1 MDSSAS
7 TDATDRTTP
16 DTAAHEPVTVPPMGL
31 TAGLVRTARPRQWAK
46 NVLIFAAPFAAGIIT
61 HENVWWRLLVTF
73 VAFCALSSGGY
84 FFNDALDVERD
95 RVHPRKRFRPIAHGV
110 VPVQLA
116 YITGTLLFFVGFGLS
131 AWMGSEVA
139 LVALAYVALTVS
151 YSLWLKHE
159 PVVEMVLL
167 ALAFVLR
174 AAAGGE
180 AVGVTLSPWFTVV
193 VSFGALLVVAGKRYA
208 EQTARD
214 VSSTHTRKVLARYP
228 DGFLRFTWAMAA
240 TITVTGYCL
249 WALLPGK
256 GPHIPAPWPAI
267 SVVPFVVGILRYAML
282 LESGAGEAPEDVFLR
297 DRILQLAGAIW
308 VVIYVIGLYA
318 G

>member
-7 TDATDRTTP
+7 TDATRQTP
-16 DTAAHEPVTVPPMGL
+16 PHAALTEPAAPPRPGL
-31 TAGLVRTARPRQWAK
+31 AVGLIRTARPRQWAK
-46 NVLIFAAPFAAGIIT
+46 NVLIFAAPFAAGIIG
-61 HENVWWRLLVTF
+61 HEDVWWRLVVTF

-95 RVHPRKRFRPIAHGV
+95 RSHPRKRHRPIAAGA
-110 VPVQLA
+110 VPVGIA
-116 YITGTLLFFVGFGLS
+116 YVAGTLLFAIGFGL
-131 AWMGSEVA
+131 AGWMGGEVA

-151 YSLWLKHE
+151 YSYWLKHE

-167 ALAFVLR
+167 AVAFVLR

-180 AVGVTLSPWFTVV
+180 AVGVALSPWFTVV

-208 EQTARD
+208 EQTAHD
-214 VSSTHTRKVLARYP
+214 VTATQTRQVLERYP
-228 DGFLRFTWAMAA
+228 DGFLRFVWAMAA
-240 TITVTGYCL
+240 TITVAGYCL

-267 SVVPFVVGILRYAML
+267 SVIPFVVGILRYAML
-282 LESGAGEAPEDVFLR
+282 LESGRGEAPEDVFLR
-297 DRILQLAGAIW
+297 DRILQLSGVIW
-308 VVIYVIGLYA
+308 VAIYAVGLYA
-318 G
+318 R

>member
-7 TDATDRTTP
+7 TDATRQTTP
-16 DTAAHEPVTVPPMGL
+16 DTVILEPAAPPRMGL
-31 TAGLVRTARPRQWAK
+31 AAGLVRTARPRQWAK
-46 NVLIFAAPFAAGIIT
+46 NVLIFAAPFAAGIIG
-61 HENVWWRLLVTF
+61 HEGVWWRLAVTF

-84 FFNDALDVERD
+84 FFNDALDVDRD
-95 RVHPRKRFRPIAHGV
+95 RSHPRKRLRPIAAGT
-110 VPVQLA
+110 VPLPVA
-116 YITGTLLFFVGFGLS
+116 YVTGTLLFAVGFALS
-131 AWMGSEVA
+131 IWMGSEVA
-139 LVALAYVALTVS
+139 AVAAAYVALTVGYS
-151 YSLWLKHE
+151 YWLKHE

-180 AVGVTLSPWFTVV
+180 AVGVSLSPWFTVV

-208 EQTARD
+208 EQTAHD
-214 VSSTHTRKVLARYP
+214 VASTQTRQVLERYP
-228 DGFLRFTWAMAA
+228 DGFLRFVWAMAA

-267 SVVPFVVGILRYAML
+267 SVIPFVVGILRYAML
-282 LESGAGEAPEDVFLR
+282 LEAGSGEAPEDLFLR
-297 DRILQLAGAIW
+297 DRILQLSGVIW
-308 VVIYVIGLYA
+308 VAIYAIGLYA
-318 G
+318 R

>member
-7 TDATDRTTP
+7 ADATRHTTHDTDIIEP
-16 DTAAHEPVTVPPMGL
+16 DAPPRMGL
-31 TAGLVRTARPRQWAK
+31 AAGLVRTARPRQWAK
-46 NVLIFAAPFAAGIIT
+46 NVLIFAAPFAAGIIG
-61 HENVWWRLLVTF
+61 HEDVWWRLIVTF
-73 VAFCALSSGGY
+73 IAFCALSSGGY

-95 RVHPRKRFRPIAHGV
+95 RSHPRKRTRPIAAGAIPL
-110 VPVQLA
+110 PVA
-116 YITGTLLFFVGFGLS
+116 YVTGALLFAVGFGLA
-131 AWMGSEVA
+131 AWMGGEVA

-151 YSLWLKHE
+151 YSYWLKHE

-180 AVGVTLSPWFTVV
+180 AVGVPLSPWFTVV

-208 EQTARD
+208 EQTAHD
-214 VSSTHTRKVLARYP
+214 VTNRHTRQVLERYP
-228 DGFLRFTWAMAA
+228 DGFLRFVWAMAA
-240 TITVTGYCL
+240 TITVAGYCL

-267 SVVPFVVGILRYAML
+267 SVIPFVVGILRYAML
-282 LESGAGEAPEDVFLR
+282 LEAGSGEAPEDVFLR
-297 DRILQLAGAIW
+297 DRILQLSGVIW
-308 VVIYVIGLYA
+308 VAIYAIGLYA
-318 G
+318 R

>member
-7 TDATDRTTP
+7 TDATDRTTEATVAR
-16 DTAAHEPVTVPPMGL
+16 DPVTAPSMGL
-31 TAGLVRTARPRQWAK
+31 VAGLMRTARPRQWAK

-84 FFNDALDVERD
+84 FFNDALDVDRD
-95 RVHPRKRFRPIAHGV
+95 RSHPRKRFRPIARGV
-110 VPVQLA
+110 VAVPLA
-116 YITGTLLFFVGFGLS
+116 YITGALLFVIGFGLS
-131 AWMGSEVA
+131 VWMGGEVA

-151 YSLWLKHE
+151 YSVWLKHE

-180 AVGVTLSPWFTVV
+180 TVGVALSPWFTVV

-208 EQTARD
+208 EQTAHD
-214 VSSTHTRKVLARYP
+214 VSSTHTRQVLARYP
-228 DGFLRFTWAMAA
+228 DGFLRFAWAMAA

-282 LESGAGEAPEDVFLR
+282 LEAGAGEAPEDVFLR
-297 DRILQLAGAIW
+297 DRILQLSGAIW
-308 VVIYVIGLYA
+308 VAIYVIGLYA

>member
-7 TDATDRTTP
+7 TEATDRTTAGIP
-16 DTAAHEPVTVPPMGL
+16 PREPVAAPTK
-31 TAGLVRTARPRQWAK
+31 GLVVGLARTARPRQWVK

-61 HENVWWRLLVTF
+61 HTDVWWRLVVTF

-84 FFNDALDVERD
+84 FINDALDVERD
-95 RVHPRKRFRPIAHGV
+95 RSHPRKRLRPVALGIV
-110 VPVQLA
+110 SVPVA
-116 YITGTLLFFVGFGLS
+116 YLTGALLFVVGFGLA
-131 AWMGSEVA
+131 AWMGGEVS
-139 LVALAYVALTVS
+139 LVALGYVALTVS
-151 YSLWLKHE
+151 YSFWLKHE

-180 AVGVTLSPWFTVV
+180 AVGVVLSPWFTVV

-214 VSSTHTRKVLARYP
+214 VSSTQTRRVLARYP
-228 DGFLRFTWAMAA
+228 DGFLRFAWAMAA

-267 SVVPFVVGILRYAML
+267 SVIPFVVGILRYAML
-282 LESGAGEAPEDVFLR
+282 LEAGDGEAPEDVFLR
-297 DRILQLAGAIW
+297 DRILQLSGAIW
-308 VVIYVIGLYA
+308 VAIYVIGLYA
-318 G
+318 R

>member
-7 TDATDRTTP
+7 TDATPQTTP
-16 DTAAHEPVTVPPMGL
+16 DTVILEPARPPRMGL
-31 TAGLVRTARPRQWAK
+31 AAGLVRTARPRQWAK
-46 NVLIFAAPFAAGIIT
+46 NVLIFSAPFAAGIIG
-61 HENVWWRLLVTF
+61 HEGVWWRLAVTF

-84 FFNDALDVERD
+84 FFNDALDVDRD
-95 RVHPRKRFRPIAHGV
+95 RSHPRKRLRPVAAGTV
-110 VPVQLA
+110 SLQVA
-116 YITGTLLFFVGFGLS
+116 YVTGMLLFAVGFALS
-131 AWMGSEVA
+131 IWMGSEVA
-139 LVALAYVALTVS
+139 VVAAAYVALTVGYS
-151 YSLWLKHE
+151 YWLKHE

-208 EQTARD
+208 EQTAHD
-214 VSSTHTRKVLARYP
+214 VASMRTRQVLERYP
-228 DGFLRFTWAMAA
+228 DGFLRFVWAMAA

-267 SVVPFVVGILRYAML
+267 SVIPFVVGILRYAML
-282 LESGAGEAPEDVFLR
+282 LEAGSGEAPEDLFLR
-297 DRILQLAGAIW
+297 DRILQLSGVIW
-308 VVIYVIGLYA
+308 VAIYAIGLYA
-318 G
+318 R

>member
-7 TDATDRTTP
+7 TDATPQTTP
-16 DTAAHEPVTVPPMGL
+16 DAVILEPAAPHRMGL
-31 TAGLVRTARPRQWAK
+31 AAGLVRTARPRQWAK
-46 NVLIFAAPFAAGIIT
+46 NVLIFAAPFAAGIIG
-61 HENVWWRLLVTF
+61 HEGVWWRLAVTF

-84 FFNDALDVERD
+84 FFNDALDVDRD
-95 RVHPRKRFRPIAHGV
+95 RSHPRKRHRPIAAGT
-110 VPVQLA
+110 VPLPVA
-116 YITGTLLFFVGFGLS
+116 YVTGTLLFAAGFALS
-131 AWMGSEVA
+131 IWMGGEVA
-139 LVALAYVALTVS
+139 VVAAAYVAVTVGYS
-151 YSLWLKHE
+151 YWLKHE

-180 AVGVTLSPWFTVV
+180 AVGVSLSPWFTVV

-208 EQTARD
+208 EQTAHD
-214 VSSTHTRKVLARYP
+214 VASTRTRQVLERYP
-228 DGFLRFTWAMAA
+228 DGFLRFVWAMAA

-267 SVVPFVVGILRYAML
+267 SVIPFVVGILRYAML
-282 LESGAGEAPEDVFLR
+282 LEAGSGEAPEDLFLR
-297 DRILQLAGAIW
+297 DRILQLSGVTWVAI
-308 VVIYVIGLYA
+308 YAIGLYA
-318 G
+318 R

>member
-1 MDSSAS
+1 MDSPAS
-7 TDATDRTTP
+7 TDATDHTTEDIAAP
-16 DTAAHEPVTVPPMGL
+16 DPVAAPTMGL
-31 TAGLVRTARPRQWAK
+31 VTGLVRTARPRQWAK

-61 HENVWWRLLVTF
+61 HADVWWRLLVTF

-95 RVHPRKRFRPIAHGV
+95 RSHPRKRHRPIARGV
-110 VPVQLA
+110 VPVSLA
-116 YITGTLLFFVGFGLS
+116 YVTGTLLFAIGFGLA
-131 AWMGSEVA
+131 AWMGGEVA

-151 YSLWLKHE
+151 YSFWLKHE

-180 AVGVTLSPWFTVV
+180 AVGIALSPWFTVV

-208 EQTARD
+208 EQTAHD
-214 VSSTHTRKVLARYP
+214 VSSTQTRRVLARYP
-228 DGFLRFTWAMAA
+228 DGFLRFVWAMAA

-256 GPHIPAPWPAI
+256 GPHIPPPWPAI
-267 SVVPFVVGILRYAML
+267 SVIPFVVGILRYAML

-297 DRILQLAGAIW
+297 DRILQLAGVIW
-308 VVIYVIGLYA
+308 VAIYVIGLYA
-318 G
+318 R